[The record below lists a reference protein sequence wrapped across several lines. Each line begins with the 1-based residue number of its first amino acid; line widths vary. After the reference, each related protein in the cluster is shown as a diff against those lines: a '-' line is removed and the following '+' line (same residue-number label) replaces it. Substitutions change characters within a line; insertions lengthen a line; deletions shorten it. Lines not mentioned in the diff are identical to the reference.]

1 MPPRVSVSGPDFST
15 LYRGMRVDYL
25 SPEEL
30 NYELFLRNIIIGDDQ
45 SCCKRRRRLKQ
56 IMKNEREGHEF
67 IIHYDQDPEDD
78 LKTCRYLFREHEQTL
93 SKSPSEQV
101 KNTCKARLLHLG
113 HRLAIVKNHAIG
125 ECKTQAIEAFRSGL
139 DLFSEHFWSD
149 DAFYAETGGDS
160 NEDDLLDEAVGGSD
174 DPPQTFQAQY
184 VTTEQFNQAMT
195 DVGSLIKA
203 LASQISGMREEIQK
217 ISQPAQPSNNN
228 DTNPFRQPLERP
240 GQLPGEVG
248 QILMQT
254 DLRFLLRSL
263 LKRVLV
269 FRSLPQLGETT

>member
-1 MPPRVSVSGPDFST
+1 MQPRVSVSGPDFST

-113 HRLAIVKNHAIG
+113 HG
-125 ECKTQAIEAFRSGL
+125 
-139 DLFSEHFWSD
+139 
-149 DAFYAETGGDS
+149 
-160 NEDDLLDEAVGGSD
+160 
-174 DPPQTFQAQY
+174 
-184 VTTEQFNQAMT
+184 TTCDCEKSR
-195 DVGSLIKA
+195 D
-203 LASQISGMREEIQK
+203 R
-217 ISQPAQPSNNN
+217 
-228 DTNPFRQPLERP
+228 
-240 GQLPGEVG
+240 
-248 QILMQT
+248 
-254 DLRFLLRSL
+254 
-263 LKRVLV
+263 
-269 FRSLPQLGETT
+269 